1 MIPCWTW
8 SDHFSMGAF
17 QQAWHL
23 SSYFTVPDLLFLDCK
38 RASELSITNQPN
50 GPEDL
55 DKMVVTTLGRNID
68 GFQKVYRFS
77 IYGKFDRS
85 GLAIIFCFW
94 SIVLHVSYPS
104 GMLPM
109 NPRYIRTSS
118 RWWVLLWKDYW
129 WFQVGLSNFD
139 FRQIWHFT
147 IHVRDYPHAM
157 TISIMYH
164 TQIPQR
170 IWCWGFGAADKMHH
184 MKVRFMQCFI
194 TISLWQIDILY

>member
-1 MIPCWTW
+1 M
-8 SDHFSMGAF
+8 
-17 QQAWHL
+17 
-23 SSYFTVPDLLFLDCK
+23 
-38 RASELSITNQPN
+38 
-50 GPEDL
+50 
-55 DKMVVTTLGRNID
+55 
-68 GFQKVYRFS
+68 
-77 IYGKFDRS
+77 
-85 GLAIIFCFW
+85 
-94 SIVLHVSYPS
+94 LHVSYPS
-104 GMLPM
+104 RMLPM

-184 MKVRFMQCFI
+184 MKGRFMQCFI
-194 TISLWQIDILY
+194 TISLWQNWHFILTLVILTLFKLCNFSIFKSFRAFLKVVSIFRCCEHFQELCLEKLWVY